1 MVAET
6 VMARR
11 PNLFLLLPAAFAFRV
26 AAAVAVAQQPSLLH
40 QSRLHQRHSPH
51 VTMSGSWPNADGT
64 DGTDEWQEDS
74 PPDLSVVPAS
84 AAHADQLASNA
95 VLGEVE
101 HLIADWQEAQALAGN
116 DGVGDGAAA
125 MMADWRR
132 FLSDRE
138 AELRS
143 SRKRELGPDAW
154 VPAHLTGYFIDEKK
168 GTFEDLE
175 EEESAQAR
183 RNHVDVAEGFD
194 DDADASFVFEWQLH
208 AELEREKAAS
218 KHAPRS
224 ASAAAVGLTVK
235 PEQGTLCIGI
245 DLGTTNC
252 AAAVVGANG
261 RPYLIPMEG
270 DAPVFPSIVAYV
282 QQQQHKVGADAN
294 LYSAAAE
301 GAAGAAGAAAKVPKN
316 AKGTRASAPAVG
328 ALVGERARRQLV
340 SNPHSTFSSMK
351 RIIGRTATAAEL
363 RALAALD
370 VPHRRAGSGQI
381 LLACPALG
389 RTVSAIDVSA
399 ELVRKML
406 RDTEAH
412 LGAPVS
418 SAVVTVPAYFGE
430 SEREATRTACMLAG
444 LRQVA
449 LLREP
454 EAAALS
460 YALGKR
466 DDERVLVFDLGGG
479 TFDVSIADVGGRAGA
494 LLLFFH
500 V

>member
-6 VMARR
+6 VMTRR
-11 PNLFLLLPAAFAFRV
+11 PNLLTAAALAFRV
-26 AAAVAVAQQPSLLH
+26 AAAVAVAKQPSLLH
-40 QSRLHQRHSPH
+40 QPRLHQWHSPH

-208 AELEREKAAS
+208 AEREREKAAS

-301 GAAGAAGAAAKVPKN
+301 GAAGAAAKDPKN
-316 AKGTRASAPAVG
+316 AKGTRASALAVG
-328 ALVGERARRQLV
+328 ALVGERARAAGEQSALHLLV
-340 SNPHSTFSSMK
+340 DEEDHRTHCDSRRAQSTRGARRAAQACGK
-351 RIIGRTATAAEL
+351 RADSPRVPRARPYRL
-363 RALAALD
+363 RD
-370 VPHRRAGSGQI
+370 RRVGRAGSQDAPRHRGPPRCARQQ
-381 LLACPALG
+381 
-389 RTVSAIDVSA
+389 RRRHSARVLWRERARGHANRVHARRASA
-399 ELVRKML
+399 G
-406 RDTEAH
+406 
-412 LGAPVS
+412 GAAPR
-418 SAVVTVPAYFGE
+418 ARG
-430 SEREATRTACMLAG
+430 G
-444 LRQVA
+444 GA
-449 LLREP
+449 LLRAGQE
-454 EAAALS
+454 
-460 YALGKR
+460 
-466 DDERVLVFDLGGG
+466 
-479 TFDVSIADVGGRAGA
+479 GRREGPRIRSGRRH
-494 LLLFFH
+494 L
-500 V
+500 